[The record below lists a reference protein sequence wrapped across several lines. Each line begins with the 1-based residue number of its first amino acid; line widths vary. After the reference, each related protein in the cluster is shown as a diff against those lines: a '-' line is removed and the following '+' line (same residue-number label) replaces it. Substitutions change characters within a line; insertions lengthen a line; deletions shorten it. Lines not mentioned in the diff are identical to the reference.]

1 MIEDFSN
8 LTPEQKD
15 DLRREYVRETFDPA
29 KFDPQEIE
37 EAVEEQYM
45 DVDDETLIE
54 RFFKK

>member
-37 EAVEEQYM
+37 EAVEEQYR

>member
-1 MIEDFSN
+1 MIEDFNN

-37 EAVEEQYM
+37 EAVEEQYR

>member
-1 MIEDFSN
+1 MIEDFNN

>member
-1 MIEDFSN
+1 MTEDFSN

-37 EAVEEQYM
+37 EAVEEQYR

-54 RFFKK
+54 RFFRK

>member
-37 EAVEEQYM
+37 EAVEEQYR

-54 RFFKK
+54 RFFKR